1 MQRYPISGLMKQ
13 EKKVINKVLIPV
25 DMVTGKSVS
34 TLERWGITALGA
46 GAATA
51 LMATVVD

>member
-1 MQRYPISGLMKQ
+1 MKQ

>member
-1 MQRYPISGLMKQ
+1 MKQ

-25 DMVTGKSVS
+25 EAVTGKSVS
-34 TLERWGITALGA
+34 TLERWSIPSLGA
-46 GAATA
+46 GAVTA

>member
-1 MQRYPISGLMKQ
+1 MKR

-25 DMVTGKSVS
+25 DVVTGKSVS
-34 TLERWGITALGA
+34 TLERWGIPSLGA

>member
-1 MQRYPISGLMKQ
+1 MKQ

-25 DMVTGKSVS
+25 DMVAGKSVS
-34 TLERWGITALGA
+34 TLERWGIAALGA